1 MQYSTGAA
9 SEPPTSWLSLCCY
22 TPFMPCFRI
31 KKARVI
37 GSLRARSEPTSPPA
51 VVDKQPFG
59 QQMLSEVSK
68 CRLSP
73 DAASRRPLISA
84 PSNFRHLRSFGSLP
98 PDHFAAMPYESDTHT
113 PLSAQ
118 FAHSDSGTISPPPA
132 RFSCRAGDE
141 HLRQLHQG
149 NEPSL
154 SFHIPRRQVNS
165 ASPPQDGLPPRIPPK
180 AQGRNRVST
189 APEVAALRERVA
201 DAMMEVERLQ
211 RQIDEVVERQS
222 LYTNSRPSTSHSTGR
237 ILPALQPMPS
247 VPALPP
253 VAPSFAQRVY
263 SDGELSPTNAPKT
276 WGDASPTSPTQSRLR
291 QDGGE
296 MGRSTPRPPLRKK
309 KSFTQVSD
317 WLFPQHSSGIDKRYT
332 AANGRQS
339 FDSASTWDSE
349 DEAGRTTATMT
360 TTTTTTRPAQVLAP
374 RLERSAT
381 FGENDVRREGA
392 EAGKEA

>member
-9 SEPPTSWLSLCCY
+9 AEPPTSWLSLCCY
-22 TPFMPCFRI
+22 TPFTPRFHI
-31 KKARVI
+31 KKTRVI
-37 GSLRARSEPTSPPA
+37 GSLRGRSEPNQPSA

-59 QQMLSEVSK
+59 QQMLSGVSNG
-68 CRLSP
+68 RPSP
-73 DAASRRPLISA
+73 DAPSRRPLISA
-84 PSNFRHLRSFGSLP
+84 PSNFRHLRSFGSLS
-98 PDHFAAMPYESDTHT
+98 PDHFAMPLESDSHT

-118 FAHSDSGTISPPPA
+118 FAHSDSSTISPPPA

-141 HLRQLHQG
+141 HLLQLYQG

-165 ASPPQDGLPPRIPPK
+165 VSPAQDGLPPRIPPK

-263 SDGELSPTNAPKT
+263 SDGELSPTCAPKT
-276 WGDASPTSPTQSRLR
+276 WGDGSPTSPTQSRLR
-291 QDGGE
+291 QDGGQI
-296 MGRSTPRPPLRKK
+296 GRLTPRPPLRKK
-309 KSFTQVSD
+309 KSFTHVSD
-317 WLFPQHSSGIDKRYT
+317 WLFPQHNSGTDNRYT
-332 AANGRQS
+332 AANRRQS
-339 FDSASTWDSE
+339 FDSASTWDTE
-349 DEAGRTTATMT
+349 EEAGRATPT
-360 TTTTTTRPAQVLAP
+360 TTTIPSAQVLAS
-374 RLERSAT
+374 RMERTAT
-381 FGENDVRREGA
+381 FGKNDMT
-392 EAGKEA
+392 EADKEA